1 MKHQILVLMLM
12 AATGIASA
20 QFNASINRGDITI
33 QGSSGGYSLL
43 PNGQTR
49 YTVFG
54 SEKSPAHV
62 ISKSE
67 NIDLT
72 CADKMVILTTAD
84 PVKKGGVV
92 ILRAVAEKAVVFVRE
107 APQQRTDLTCT
118 NMTYD
123 RVSASLGKLTLAG
136 ATKIVNTEAATK
148 RAVTAT
154 GSAGVATLNPTVK
167 GNGALQRANLEG
179 PVKIVA
185 VLAETKGTS
194 TYTATG
200 NQLDI
205 VNDAKPPT
213 ITLAGNVKVKTVS
226 TDPTAGDS
234 NVEGLDK
241 IVLSLNEKGEVTD
254 VAGEGQ
260 PSRTVFHPGK
270 KKGDLAN

>member
-33 QGSSGGYSLL
+33 RGSSGGYSLL

-54 SEKSPAHV
+54 SEKAPAHV

-84 PVKKGGVV
+84 PTKKGGVV
-92 ILRAVAEKAVVFVRE
+92 ILRAVAEKSVVFVRE
-107 APQQRTDLTCT
+107 APEQRTDLTCT

-123 RVSASLGKLTLAG
+123 RVSATLGKLTLEG
-136 ATKIVNTEAATK
+136 ATKIVNTEAAPK
-148 RAVTAT
+148 RMVTAT

-167 GNGALQRANLEG
+167 GNGALLRANLDG

-185 VLAETKGTS
+185 TLAETKGTS

-226 TDPTAGDS
+226 TDPAAGDS

-260 PSRTVFHPGK
+260 PSRTVFHPLK
-270 KKGDLAN
+270 KKGDPA

>member
-1 MKHQILVLMLM
+1 M
-12 AATGIASA
+12 
-20 QFNASINRGDITI
+20 
-33 QGSSGGYSLL
+33 L

-54 SEKSPAHV
+54 SAKAPAHV
-62 ISKSE
+62 VSKSE

-72 CADKMVILTTAD
+72 CADKMVILTAAD
-84 PVKKGGVV
+84 PAKKGGVV
-92 ILRAVAEKAVVFVRE
+92 ILRAVAEKSVVFVRE
-107 APQQRTDLTCT
+107 APEQRTDLTCT

-123 RVSASLGKLTLAG
+123 RASAALGKLTLEG
-136 ATKIVNTEAATK
+136 ATKIVNTEAVTK
-148 RAVTAT
+148 RKVTAT
-154 GSAGVATLNPTVK
+154 GSAGVASLNPTVK
-167 GNGALQRANLEG
+167 GNGSLQRASLEG

-205 VNDAKPPT
+205 VNDAKPST

-226 TDPTAGDS
+226 TDPAAGDS

-241 IVLSLNEKGEVTD
+241 IVLSLNDKGEVTD

-260 PSRTVFHPGK
+260 PSRTVFRPAK
-270 KKGDLAN
+270 KQGDRAN